1 MSEIISDE
9 VKKVWPKSAPSIS
22 NINKYVEK
30 YKNEVIVIKY
40 GGNVLIDREVFNNF
54 IVDIGILH
62 KLGLSIIVVHGG
74 GPRIKRELDKSNIS
88 SKFIKG
94 LRVTDKKII
103 NIVENVLIDFNKDI
117 VNSLK
122 LQGSNATS
130 IHTKEKN
137 IISVKPE
144 DEELGF
150 VGIPEK
156 INMYILNELIKKKEI
171 PVIAPLGIGK
181 DNQSYNINGDTAAG
195 AIAKSLK
202 SRRLLLMTNVE
213 GVYDNNKK
221 LISELCVNEEFVSGT
236 YKGNPDLAQFDLKL
250 GYTAADFIQM
260 LALININV
268 VGIEPK
274 KDILFE
280 QSGTLD
286 SVISSIASY
295 YGYFWFI
302 DPKTMTIKFVNTVAL
317 ILKDEKSLGPDLV
330 AHNLKRLQNFAWWTY
345 EYGLIKNN
353 GEADKFRRINND
365 IKYEIYGSGIIS
377 SYDEVM
383 NVIKCSKGE
392 SERSKFLPY
401 NIEEIAMTCFD
412 YSEIQDRYYV
422 IDSMDHLY
430 ESFKRDQDIFWFEG

>member
-40 GGNVLIDREVFNNF
+40 GGNVLIEREVFNNF

-103 NIVENVLIDFNKDI
+103 KIVENVLIDFNKDI

-156 INMYILNELIKKKEI
+156 INMDILNGSIIKKEI

-213 GVYDNNKK
+213 GVLDNEKK
-221 LISELCVNEEFVSGT
+221 LISE
-236 YKGNPDLAQFDLKL
+236 
-250 GYTAADFIQM
+250 
-260 LALININV
+260 
-268 VGIEPK
+268 
-274 KDILFE
+274 
-280 QSGTLD
+280 
-286 SVISSIASY
+286 ISS
-295 YGYFWFI
+295 
-302 DPKTMTIKFVNTVAL
+302 KKVM
-317 ILKDEKSLGPDLV
+317 E
-330 AHNLKRLQNFAWWTY
+330 
-345 EYGLIKNN
+345 LIKNETISGGMIPKINTCLDAVVN
-353 GEADKFRRINND
+353 GVRGVVIMDGRKPHSILN
-365 IKYEIYGSGIIS
+365 EIFSDTGAGTLI
-377 SYDEVM
+377 
-383 NVIKCSKGE
+383 
-392 SERSKFLPY
+392 R
-401 NIEEIAMTCFD
+401 
-412 YSEIQDRYYV
+412 
-422 IDSMDHLY
+422 
-430 ESFKRDQDIFWFEG
+430 